1 MLINR
6 QKFIYYGLIV
16 LLVLYLLKTIIPNLQ
31 IGPPEMLVLLLCSLV
46 TSFRYYVNRTALY
59 YYILYLVIVVIST
72 IINFEEYSLTFSETF
87 LQFIINLK
95 IILLFFIAGT
105 FLAMKNELTISKLL
119 KLIKFVLFVSFVF
132 CILQMFFIQEFIK
145 FFPGVNLNSFVKDT
159 SFRRYTGIFFHP
171 TPLSYF
177 CSLSLIFI
185 IAKKKLMAR
194 LEFYTLIIITASLMF
209 LSGQRG
215 EVFFLLVALLLT
227 FIFLKL
233 TTGSI
238 KIKSIIFSIG
248 FSFIL
253 IIALLYSRTI
263 IIDGD
268 VIARMTIYNGSANL
282 AEMFFPFGGGLSTF
296 GSSQSGN
303 SVLYDILGISS
314 LWWFISEQNY
324 LTDTFW
330 AMILGESGWF
340 GMIFYIS
347 FITMSL
353 FSLIDKRKSKYQV
366 WAVFFILLESTTNPI
381 FTGAAFLAIY
391 ALIIVIF
398 SGDEVGKK
406 S

>member
-1 MLINR
+1 
-6 QKFIYYGLIV
+6 
-16 LLVLYLLKTIIPNLQ
+16 
-31 IGPPEMLVLLLCSLV
+31 
-46 TSFRYYVNRTALY
+46 
-59 YYILYLVIVVIST
+59 
-72 IINFEEYSLTFSETF
+72 
-87 LQFIINLK
+87 
-95 IILLFFIAGT
+95 
-105 FLAMKNELTISKLL
+105 
-119 KLIKFVLFVSFVF
+119 
-132 CILQMFFIQEFIK
+132 
-145 FFPGVNLNSFVKDT
+145 
-159 SFRRYTGIFFHP
+159 
-171 TPLSYF
+171 
-177 CSLSLIFI
+177 
-185 IAKKKLMAR
+185 
-194 LEFYTLIIITASLMF
+194 MF